1 MLKVR
6 IETKNAA
13 FDNSQRDLEV
23 CACLAGVIQKIEQG
37 NTEGPI
43 HDTNGNNVGSFTLT
57 NR

>member
-13 FDNSQRDLEV
+13 FEVGHNIEV
-23 CACLAGVIQKIEQG
+23 CACLAEVIQKIE
-37 NTEGPI
+37 EGKKDGKI
-43 HDTNGNNVGSFTLT
+43 YDSNGNPTGIFKLT

>member
-13 FDNSQRDLEV
+13 FDIDNREEI
-23 CACLAGVIQKIEQG
+23 ANCLNEVIQKINRG
-37 NTEGPI
+37 DMDGKI
-43 HDTNGNNVGSFTLT
+43 YDTNGNPVGNFKLT

>member
-13 FDNSQRDLEV
+13 FDQGHLAQEIATCLNEV
-23 CACLAGVIQKIEQG
+23 TEKIERG
-37 NTEGPI
+37 FKESSI
-43 HDTNGNNVGSFTLT
+43 HDTNGNKVGNFKLT

>member
-13 FDNSQRDLEV
+13 FDIDNREEITKCLFEV
-23 CACLAGVIQKIEQG
+23 IRLISRGDMDGKIY
-37 NTEGPI
+37 
-43 HDTNGNNVGSFTLT
+43 DTNGNPVGSFKLT